1 MLELGGRQFLAS
13 RQGQRGVGVPVPVP
27 VPVPV
32 QGFCCLEIVKRLLYT
47 VLYMYTKY

>member
-27 VPVPV
+27 VPV
-32 QGFCCLEIVKRLLYT
+32 QGFCGLEIVKRLLYT